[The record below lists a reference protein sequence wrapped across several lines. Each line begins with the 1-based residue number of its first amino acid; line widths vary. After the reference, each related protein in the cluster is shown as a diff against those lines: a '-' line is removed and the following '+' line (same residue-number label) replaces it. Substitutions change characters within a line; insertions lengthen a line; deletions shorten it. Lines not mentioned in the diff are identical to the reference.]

1 MSKWQ
6 DVRIWGGP
14 LVVLAAL
21 AAFQALPGLGFVAYD
36 DGVYVVQNPV
46 VGQGLSRS
54 GVAWAFS
61 TFTAGNWHPLT
72 WCSHLLDVSL
82 YGLWPGGHHLTSL
95 LLHALNGA
103 LLFLALARLTRRP
116 WPSLAVALLW
126 AVHPLRVES
135 VAWISERKDVLCGT
149 FAFLALWLYA
159 RHAERPS
166 AARLTAVAAALA
178 AGLLAK
184 PMLVTL
190 PCLLL
195 LLDYW
200 PLRRFQLPPAGAP
213 ILAWWRAAAPLLRE
227 KVPLLVMAVA
237 MASVTVIAQRHDDA
251 MRSWEE
257 IPAFWRGADTMWN
270 LFVYIRQTAWPV
282 GLTPIYP
289 YTSSWLT
296 PAALLTA
303 LVVVVAGFWA
313 AWRGRATQ
321 PFVTAGWLWYAGM
334 LVPVCGLIPIGA
346 QAQADR
352 YTYLPQVGLLIVVV
366 WSVRAGLRQAA
377 GGDLRKPL
385 RWGATAV
392 VTATVVFAAMTWF
405 QTGFWRNS
413 ITLFAAA
420 ADANPDSY
428 PAHYALGAALA
439 QAGAPEAGVPHL
451 AAAAA
456 LAPQFPGHFR
466 ALAAA
471 LARQGRLADAE
482 REYRRVLLFVPDDAI
497 AAYQLGLLYA
507 WTGRPHEAQTLWQTA
522 ARRRPAWPAP
532 RLALERLQG
541 AGTPAPTTVIRQR
554 LLGATSGAPP
564 PAEALPPPEWF
575 DLSER

>member
-1 MSKWQ
+1 MRCWQ
-6 DVRIWGGP
+6 DVRGWGGP
-14 LVVLAAL
+14 LVFLAAL
-21 AAFQALPGLGFVAYD
+21 VAFQALPGLGFVAYD

-46 VGQGLSRS
+46 VGQGLSWP
-54 GVAWAFS
+54 GLAWAFS

-82 YGLWPGGHHLTSL
+82 YGLRPGGHHLTSL

-103 LLFLALARLTRRP
+103 LLFLALARLTRLP

-135 VAWISERKDVLCGT
+135 VAWISERKDVLCGA

-200 PLRRFQLPPAGAP
+200 PLGRFQLPPAGAP
-213 ILAWWRAAAPLLRE
+213 LAAWWRAAGPLIKEKLPLLA
-227 KVPLLVMAVA
+227 LAAAVA
-237 MASVTVIAQRHDDA
+237 GVTVIAQRHDDA
-251 MRSWEE
+251 MRSMEE
-257 IPAFWRGADTMWN
+257 VPVFWRVADTIWD
-270 LFVYIRQTAWPV
+270 LFVYLRQTVWPV
-282 GLTPIYP
+282 GLAPLYP
-289 YTSSWLT
+289 YASGWLT

-303 LVVVVAGFWA
+303 LTVTAAGFWA
-313 AWRGRATQ
+313 AWRCRATQ
-321 PFVTAGWLWYAGM
+321 PFITAGWLWYAGM

-352 YTYLPQVGLLIVVV
+352 YTYLPQVGLLILLV
-366 WSVRAGLRQAA
+366 WSVRAVLRQAA
-377 GGDLRKPL
+377 AGDLRKPL
-385 RWGATAV
+385 RWGAAAV
-392 VTATVVFAAMTWF
+392 AAATVVFAAMTWF

-420 ADANPDSY
+420 ADANPDCY

-482 REYRRVLLFVPDDAI
+482 REYRRVLLFTPDDAV

-507 WTGRPHEAQTLWQTA
+507 WAGRLQDALALWQTA
-522 ARRRPAWPAP
+522 TRQRPEWPAP
-532 RLALERLQG
+532 RQALIQFQADEE
-541 AGTPAPTTVIRQR
+541 TVPTAVIRQR
-554 LLGATSGAPP
+554 LPGAPAGTPP
-564 PAEALPPPEWF
+564 PADALPPPEWF
-575 DLSER
+575 DLSGR